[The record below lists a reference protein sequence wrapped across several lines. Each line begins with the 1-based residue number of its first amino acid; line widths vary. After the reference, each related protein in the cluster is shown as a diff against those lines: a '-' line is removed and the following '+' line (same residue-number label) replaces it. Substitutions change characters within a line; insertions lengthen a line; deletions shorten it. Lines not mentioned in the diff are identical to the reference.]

1 MNLTR
6 ALFISG
12 TWGPSRPMVTT
23 MAATRPTIARALT
36 RRTSSSST
44 GSRTY
49 SWASMAIDQN
59 ARLGLPTEKASCTSK
74 P

>member
-12 TWGPSRPMVTT
+12 TWGPSSPMVTT

-36 RRTSSSST
+36 RRTSSSSN
-44 GSRTY
+44 GSRT
-49 SWASMAIDQN
+49 
-59 ARLGLPTEKASCTSK
+59 
-74 P
+74 